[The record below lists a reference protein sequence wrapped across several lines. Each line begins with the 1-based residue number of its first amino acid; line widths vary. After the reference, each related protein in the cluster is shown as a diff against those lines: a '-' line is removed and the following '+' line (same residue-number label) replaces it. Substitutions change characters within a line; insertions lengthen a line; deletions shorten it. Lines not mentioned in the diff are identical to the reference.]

1 MNVTRHAP
9 PPPCVAAALA
19 SEQPVRVTPSW
30 ARAFPGVPEQVSA
43 ARHFAA
49 DLLKGSLLRDDAV
62 TVISE
67 LFTNAI
73 LHTYSGKP
81 GGLITVQISRWRG
94 GVRIA
99 VTDQGAPGTPVICLP
114 AAGGEPAESGNGLFM
129 VTCLARLLDWH
140 DDAFGRTVCAI
151 LGKLP
156 PSLPAAGQTAPVRAW
171 RP

>member
-1 MNVTRHAP
+1 MNGTRHAS
-9 PPPCVAAALA
+9 PPPCALAALA
-19 SEQPVRVTPSW
+19 SDQPVWAAPSW
-30 ARAFPGVPEQVSA
+30 ARAFPGMPEQVSA

-49 DLLKGSLLRDDAV
+49 DLLKGSALRDDAV

-73 LHTYSGKP
+73 LHTDSGKP

-99 VTDQGAPGTPVICLP
+99 VTDQGAQGTPVVCLP
-114 AAGGEPAESGNGLFM
+114 AADGEPAENGNGLFM
-129 VTCLARLLDWH
+129 VSCLARLLDWH
-140 DDAFGRTVCAI
+140 DDASGRTVCAI
-151 LGKLP
+151 LGRLP
-156 PSLPAAGQTAPVRAW
+156 PSRPAPGQTVPDRAW